1 MQSVQK
7 EVAKQLEAANA
18 AVAANG
24 GSSAGAGSESVA
36 EAPACTESGEA
47 TTTTT
52 AAAEN
57 PFVPAKTA
65 TKQSRGRAK
74 KAAGDAVTKNRKFG
88 QHISNTLR

>member
-24 GSSAGAGSESVA
+24 GSTGAGSESVA

-47 TTTTT
+47 TAT
-52 AAAEN
+52 AAEN

-74 KAAGDAVTKNRKFG
+74 KAAGDAVAKNRKFG
-88 QHISNTLR
+88 QQISNTLR

>member
-7 EVAKQLEAANA
+7 EVAKQLEVANA

-47 TTTTT
+47 TTT
-52 AAAEN
+52 AAEN